1 MFKNDP
7 ERYMDYIA
15 ENPYD
20 QGLVDMYNKGV
31 NGDLKKARELA
42 NKYRAMPDLTI
53 KERKELLDNIKEQQN
68 LIKRHL
74 IEVFKAYDELN

>member
-7 ERYMDYIA
+7 ERYADYIN
-15 ENPYD
+15 EHPFD
-20 QGLVDMYNKGV
+20 QSLVDLYNKGI

-42 NKYRAMPDLTI
+42 NKYRAMPGLTP
-53 KERKELLDNIKEQQN
+53 KERKELLDNVKEQQN

-74 IEVFKAYDELN
+74 ISVFEAYEEL